1 MTSGIRLNRSS
12 YATSHCARLIAEHG
26 SGIINEGDRANVTAS
41 ARCPFCGG
49 LRMHSAGSS
58 KPIKLTGAL
67 AVVVGLIMLATIS
80 SAQSGKTGTGGRR
93 TVTLNVIA
101 HAPEG
106 KLITKEDFDLYDGGV
121 FQEVESFARID
132 TGSRI
137 VLMIDDS
144 SNLKVEPAALQKAMQ
159 AVINELYSD
168 DEMMVVAY
176 NESAEI
182 LEDMT
187 PDLAKLQPTPS
198 KLLRKGF
205 PNLYDALVAVADS
218 LGAKAQTGI
227 EKRAIILI
235 SDGYDSE
242 SKSKFDAALTALQ
255 EENIVLYAIQVT
267 DRTRGALQREKPK
280 PPAALEKLTAGTGG
294 SILPFDKAEDA
305 AKAIADDLR
314 KNWYRLVYYPSNV
327 NTINLRRLLLS
338 SHNEQIQLR
347 TKSALPGRFN

>member
-1 MTSGIRLNRSS
+1 M
-12 YATSHCARLIAEHG
+12 
-26 SGIINEGDRANVTAS
+26 
-41 ARCPFCGG
+41 
-49 LRMHSAGSS
+49 
-58 KPIKLTGAL
+58 LTPCL
-67 AVVVGLIMLATIS
+67 H
-80 SAQSGKTGTGGRR
+80 AQSRNSGAASRR

-101 HAPEG
+101 HGLEG
-106 KLITKEDFDLYDGGV
+106 KLVTKEDFDLYDGGV
-121 FQEVESFARID
+121 YQEVESFSRID

-137 VLMIDDS
+137 VLMVDDS
-144 SNLKVEPAALQKAMQ
+144 SNLKVEPAALQKAVQ

-187 PDLAKLQPTPS
+187 PDLAKLQATPA

-205 PNLYDALVAVADS
+205 PSLYDALVAVADS
-218 LGAKAQTGI
+218 LAAKAQTGI

-242 SKSKFDAALTALQ
+242 SKTKFDAALSALQ
-255 EENIVLYAIQVT
+255 GENIVLYALQVA

-280 PPAALEKLTAGTGG
+280 PPAALDKLTAGTGG
-294 SILPFDKAEDA
+294 SIFPFEKAEEA
-305 AKAIADDLR
+305 AKTIADDLR
-314 KNWYRLVYYPSNV
+314 KNWYRLIYYPSNV
-327 NTINLRRLLLS
+327 NTINLRRLMLA